1 MHIVQQEW
9 LHLSQPHIRYE
20 IVNYRPNLVSVPESV
35 RCRPSLLAVSSL
47 PEPDPTNSS
56 ILFGFSFP
64 LAAEMLTTK
73 VTPSTVHTT
82 RHQIGHIST
91 VLVMKTGII
100 LLVMKSSILICIAT
114 TLLPGPWI
122 SYLNLIMIPAD
133 SEKWWKDLSP
143 IFIFVAF
150 SIVLVSVGT
159 LWPTSL
165 RSFAALPRALNYIP
179 FFECSRVSRCSISSL
194 VSGTGLLSFKFP
206 P

>member
-1 MHIVQQEW
+1 
-9 LHLSQPHIRYE
+9 
-20 IVNYRPNLVSVPESV
+20 
-35 RCRPSLLAVSSL
+35 
-47 PEPDPTNSS
+47 
-56 ILFGFSFP
+56 
-64 LAAEMLTTK
+64 
-73 VTPSTVHTT
+73 
-82 RHQIGHIST
+82 
-91 VLVMKTGII
+91 VLVMKTGI
-100 LLVMKSSILICIAT
+100 SSILICIAT

-122 SYLNLIMIPAD
+122 SYLNWIMIPAD

-194 VSGTGLLSFKFP
+194 VSGTGLLSFKFTP
-206 P
+206 KLWTRCSWTSAFSPLSFLQSVVSLFESSLSASCNSFEWTIRPVEITSLNRSWCCYFEKCLLSVRQKTSRLRI